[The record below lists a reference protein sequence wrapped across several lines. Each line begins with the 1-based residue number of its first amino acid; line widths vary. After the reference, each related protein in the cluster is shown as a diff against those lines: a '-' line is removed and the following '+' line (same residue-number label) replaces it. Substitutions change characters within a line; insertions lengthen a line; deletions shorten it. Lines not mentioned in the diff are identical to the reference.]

1 MIKKSLLL
9 ILLII
14 TFQACATWTGIKQ
27 DSKEAWGV
35 TKDTSKDVYQS
46 VKKSIKE

>member
-1 MIKKSLLL
+1 MIKFMLLTIL
-9 ILLII
+9 IVF
-14 TFQACATWTGIKQ
+14 FQACATWTGIKQ